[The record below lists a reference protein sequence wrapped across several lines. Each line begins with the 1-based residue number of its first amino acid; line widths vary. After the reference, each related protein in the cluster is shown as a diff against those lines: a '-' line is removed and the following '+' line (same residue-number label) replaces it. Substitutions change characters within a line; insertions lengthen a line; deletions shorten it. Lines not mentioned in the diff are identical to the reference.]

1 MSFDKVWFGW
11 RFFIAFF
18 GPPSTP
24 LVASWGSLDI
34 SLKTPDIQYSRLSH
48 PLINEFNP
56 YTPIDAA
63 IEFVVRQSTDFSS
76 FTGSGS
82 DTVFSGLLSQTPGQR
97 EEPGCGGPQTQGL
110 THMSR
115 PALMLHCW
123 SLHFTKEREMSVS
136 VWPTAAARNM
146 SLLFSECCSVCT
158 KFGYFELNSHLKNPA
173 SDIKVS
179 IYAIVQKFGVDKGC
193 IYLIKNK
200 FSKKFWNIIAI

>member
-123 SLHFTKEREMSVS
+123 SLHFTKRERMSVS

-146 SLLFSECCSVCT
+146 MSPLFWVLFCM
-158 KFGYFELNSHLKNPA
+158 H
-173 SDIKVS
+173 
-179 IYAIVQKFGVDKGC
+179 
-193 IYLIKNK
+193 
-200 FSKKFWNIIAI
+200 